1 VSGGLALARQTGQ
14 IVPADAGTTRLLTF
28 DEKHFRAI
36 RPLHADAF
44 TILAADDRPAS
55 A

>member
-1 VSGGLALARQTGQ
+1 LVVLAERH
-14 IVPADAGTTRLLTF
+14 GTTRILTL
-28 DEKHFRAI
+28 DERHFRAI

-44 TILAADDRPAS
+44 TLRPAG